1 MTLDRTVSV
10 RNGGKL
16 VPNIDIAVV
25 LRHSGGVIG
34 RFLLFGALAISIG
47 IVAAGACAPQ
57 GQTGPTAT
65 PLGVASPSRST
76 TPTATAS
83 RPPTASPS
91 PTASPT
97 ANPTAAGPCPTVTG
111 GTTGAQAQLVGLRIA
126 HQPGFDRIVFEFGPS
141 TAPGPFGMPS
151 YVIEPA
157 SSFTAVSGQ
166 RVTLDG
172 NAFLSA
178 RFRNAS
184 TISPSTG
191 QPTYPGSSDIRPG
204 TPLVR
209 EVKLVEDFERVMAW
223 GIGLDHPACAAVSEL
238 GSPLRLVLDLPT
250 PP

>member
-1 MTLDRTVSV
+1 M
-10 RNGGKL
+10 
-16 VPNIDIAVV
+16 
-25 LRHSGGVIG
+25 IG
-34 RFLLFGALAISIG
+34 RLFLLGALALSIA
-47 IVAAGACAPQ
+47 IVIAGACAPQ

-65 PLGVASPSRST
+65 PLGIASATRTAAPATST
-76 TPTATAS
+76 PAVGTP
-83 RPPTASPS
+83 SPS
-91 PTASPT
+91 PTASRS
-97 ANPTAAGPCPTVTG
+97 ASPTAAGACATVSG

-141 TAPGPFGMPS
+141 TAPGPFAMPT
-151 YVIEPA
+151 YRIEPA

-166 RVTLDG
+166 RVTVDG

-178 RFRNAS
+178 RFQNAS

-191 QPTYPGSSDIRPG
+191 QPTYPGPNDVRPG

-223 GIGLDHPACAAVSEL
+223 GIGLDHPACPAVSEL
-238 GSPLRLVLDLPT
+238 GNPLRLVLDLPT

>member
-1 MTLDRTVSV
+1 M
-10 RNGGKL
+10 
-16 VPNIDIAVV
+16 
-25 LRHSGGVIG
+25 
-34 RFLLFGALAISIG
+34 
-47 IVAAGACAPQ
+47 
-57 GQTGPTAT
+57 
-65 PLGVASPSRST
+65 
-76 TPTATAS
+76 
-83 RPPTASPS
+83 
-91 PTASPT
+91 
-97 ANPTAAGPCPTVTG
+97 TG
-111 GTTGAQAQLVGLRIA
+111 GTATAQAQLVGLRVA

-151 YVIEPA
+151 YLIEPA

-184 TISPSTG
+184 TISPTTG

-223 GIGLDHPACAAVSEL
+223 GVGLDHPACPAVSEL